1 MICQSDNVAITITL
15 GHELMEVSL
24 SRYGNGAHYEEHCRC
39 GAAMELTVAAGGDD
53 AVQSIDL
60 LCSRCENDRKLNF
73 AAANSMP
80 NHPVANAVCERVVE
94 RHNGLEMRIVADQH
108 LSKC

>member
-1 MICQSDNVAITITL
+1 MICQSDNVAIAIAL

-24 SRYGNGAHYEEHCRC
+24 SRYGNGAHYEEHCHC

-60 LCSRCENDRKLNF
+60 LCSRCENDRKPNF

-80 NHPVANAVCERVVE
+80 NHPVANAVCERVAE
-94 RHNGLEMRIVADQH
+94 RHNGLEMWIVADQH